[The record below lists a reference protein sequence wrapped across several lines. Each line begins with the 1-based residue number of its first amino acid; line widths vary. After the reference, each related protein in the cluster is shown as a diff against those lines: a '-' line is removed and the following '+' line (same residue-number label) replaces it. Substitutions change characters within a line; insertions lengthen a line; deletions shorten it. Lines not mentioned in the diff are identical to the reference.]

1 MITHGI
7 IPRIIKALA
16 FLLCFQCQAQRLLRS
31 HLLQPEK
38 SDTVC
43 ALVIRDVDAFSRARV
58 YTFRLTNA
66 TRLPPG
72 DYQVAYFIDTAFVHA
87 DFMHVSH
94 DPSVMDQFLIVGD
107 VRVADVRF
115 GTAVKEGNVT
125 AIDLDQLTP

>member
-1 MITHGI
+1 MIAATLG
-7 IPRIIKALA
+7 LS
-16 FLLCFQCQAQRLLRS
+16 CQAQRLLRS

-38 SDTVC
+38 SDIVC

-115 GTAVKEGNVT
+115 GAAVKEENVT
-125 AIDLDQLTP
+125 TIDLDQLTP